1 MATPCVDKLADDQLD
16 LGSGVVGGTTLSW
29 PSLLHHRV
37 ISEASHPE
45 PCCHAPL
52 LQTTMSGK
60 MKVRWPAFEESDA
73 SMKGRS
79 RKDKSNY
86 KNNVHKPTDY
96 RIVWNCLFGGVFCKS
111 HFVCPDGNIIF
122 CTTLPQIPERSWL
135 YSKNISVP
143 SVKGEKLTVTNFQ

>member
-37 ISEASHPE
+37 ISEALHPE

-86 KNNVHKPTDY
+86 KNNVHKPIYY
-96 RIVWNCLFGGVFCKS
+96 RIVWNCLFGGVFVS
-111 HFVCPDGNIIF
+111 PTLFVQMG
-122 CTTLPQIPERSWL
+122 TS
-135 YSKNISVP
+135 YSVP
-143 SVKGEKLTVTNFQ
+143 HYHRFLKGLGCIPRTFQCPL

>member
-1 MATPCVDKLADDQLD
+1 MATPCVDKLADNQLD
-16 LGSGVVGGTTLSW
+16 WGSGAVGGTMLSW

-60 MKVRWPAFEESDA
+60 MKVSRPALEESDT
-73 SMKGRS
+73 SMKAQC

-86 KNNVHKPTDY
+86 KNNIHKPTIEQSRQD
-96 RIVWNCLFGGVFCKS
+96 RLKLFCFGVF
-111 HFVCPDGNIIF
+111 V
-122 CTTLPQIPERSWL
+122 
-135 YSKNISVP
+135 
-143 SVKGEKLTVTNFQ
+143 